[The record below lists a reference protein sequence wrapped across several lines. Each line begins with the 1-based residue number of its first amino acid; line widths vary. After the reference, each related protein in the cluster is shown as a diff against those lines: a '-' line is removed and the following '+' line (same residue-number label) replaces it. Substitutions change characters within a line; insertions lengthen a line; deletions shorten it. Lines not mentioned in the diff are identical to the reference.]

1 MADENNESGF
11 VDRMADKPEPLHE
24 ESSADSAAAPG
35 TAADGKGDG
44 GGTLSSTVA
53 TPNPELAALKEQI
66 EKVEKRAFEAE
77 QRATYFQGQVAARE
91 PQKPTEPEVPKPF
104 VFDKKTWQERLE
116 NDGPQAIY
124 DLANEIADD
133 KIRRNRA
140 EIETNVDGKLT
151 QRQREDNLKTA
162 F

>member
-35 TAADGKGDG
+35 TAADGTGAG
-44 GGTLSSTVA
+44 GGAPPTVA

-91 PQKPTEPEVPKPF
+91 PEKPAAPEAPKPF
-104 VFDKKTWQERLE
+104 VFDKAQWQAKFE
-116 NDGPQAIY
+116 NDGIQA
-124 DLANEIADD
+124 
-133 KIRRNRA
+133 
-140 EIETNVDGKLT
+140 
-151 QRQREDNLKTA
+151 
-162 F
+162 